1 MLTKIE
7 MEYMDAVIYIAKR
20 MRSHEIDW
28 EQRRY
33 EIAKDIMANK
43 CLEEVAEAA
52 GMSFDVNGKERAYA
66 ALAVKWADALVD
78 ELKKR
83 V

>member
-1 MLTKIE
+1 MITQLE
-7 MEYMDAVIYIAKR
+7 QRFMEAVIYLANKD
-20 MRSHEIDW
+20 IDW

>member
-1 MLTKIE
+1 MITQLE
-7 MEYMDAVIYIAKR
+7 QRYMEAVISLANKD
-20 MRSHEIDW
+20 IDW

-52 GMSFDVNGKERAYA
+52 GMSFDVNGKERGYA

>member
-1 MLTKIE
+1 
-7 MEYMDAVIYIAKR
+7 MEAVIYLANKG
-20 MRSHEIDW
+20 IDW

-52 GMSFDVNGKERAYA
+52 GMSFDVNGKERGYA

>member
-1 MLTKIE
+1 
-7 MEYMDAVIYIAKR
+7 
-20 MRSHEIDW
+20 
-28 EQRRY
+28 
-33 EIAKDIMANK
+33 MANK

-52 GMSFDVNGKERAYA
+52 GMSFDMKDKEHAYA
-66 ALAVKWADALVD
+66 ALAVKWADALVE

>member
-33 EIAKDIMANK
+33 EIAKEIMANK

-66 ALAVKWADALVD
+66 ALAVKWADALVE

>member
-33 EIAKDIMANK
+33 EIAKEIMANK

-52 GMSFDVNGKERAYA
+52 GMSFDVKDKEHAYA
-66 ALAVKWADALVD
+66 ALAVKWADAVVE

>member
-20 MRSHEIDW
+20 MRSHDIDW

>member
-1 MLTKIE
+1 MITQLE
-7 MEYMDAVIYIAKR
+7 QRYMEAVIYLANKD
-20 MRSHEIDW
+20 IDW